1 MEAWWT
7 RYLPDVQ
14 VKDVLAAL
22 QAGGMAATEA
32 EQGTQWVL
40 GHAALCRLAFSSFGT
55 PSGDTPMSW
64 SAPEQAIISQTQPR
78 MGRGRPQ
85 TAQWAFWTAW
95 FAREERTA
103 AGTPLAHSVLAQLIG
118 ALLGRHVPTR
128 ELMTQLGR
136 LRKAARNHASAAA
149 AALLK
154 NTLKED
160 MKQQEFERWLRG
172 YLGED
177 LEPTS
182 QNPPRVVDGK
192 LSDEWLR
199 SLLKIRGE
207 LLRLVRKFGPLGGHE
222 PVLSLRSINAIVRGL
237 PLGGS
242 NRAAGTIHL
251 GKAVDVLAPA
261 TPTIEKQSV
270 SLTFPV
276 TLLNGEPCAAA
287 LCAVPAWWQEWE
299 RAFVGFGGKTRAPNQ
314 STIDLHTGRK
324 RKLVRKRKP
333 RKGE

>member
-1 MEAWWT
+1 
-7 RYLPDVQ
+7 
-14 VKDVLAAL
+14 
-22 QAGGMAATEA
+22 
-32 EQGTQWVL
+32 
-40 GHAALCRLAFSSFGT
+40 
-55 PSGDTPMSW
+55 
-64 SAPEQAIISQTQPR
+64 

-85 TAQWAFWTAW
+85 TARWAFWTAG
-95 FAREERTA
+95 FAREKGTA
-103 AGTPLAHSVLAQLIG
+103 AGTPFSYSVLAQLIG

-128 ELMTQLGR
+128 EVMTQLGR

-154 NTLKED
+154 NALKED

-222 PVLSLRSINAIVRGL
+222 PVLGLRSISAIARGL

-251 GKAVDVLAPA
+251 GKAVDVLVPA
-261 TPTIEKQSV
+261 TPTVETRSV

-276 TLLNGEPCAAA
+276 TLVNGEPCAAA
-287 LCAVPAWWQEWE
+287 LCAVPAWWPEWE
-299 RAFVGFGGKTRAPNQ
+299 GVFVGFRGETRGPNQ
-314 STIDLHTGRK
+314 ATIDPHSGRK
-324 RKLVRKRKP
+324 RKLVRKREP
-333 RKGE
+333 RKGA